1 MTKLVT
7 IFGGSGFA
15 GRYIARRMAKQGWR
29 VRVAVRRPNEAMHVK
44 PYGAV
49 GQVEPVFA
57 NIRDDASVAAAIIG
71 ADAVVNCVGTFDR
84 TGRNNY
90 NAVQAE
96 GAARVARLSAEA
108 GIETLVHLS
117 AIGASSDGPSD
128 YAKTKAQGEEGIL
141 AAMPNA
147 IILRPSVMFGN
158 EDGFFNRFAEMTKL
172 GPVLP
177 LVGGETKFQPV
188 YVDDVAAAVE
198 AALLGNASPGT
209 YELGGP
215 EAKSLAAWMDDM
227 LEVIERRRLV
237 LNLPF
242 FVGRIIGGAFD
253 VLQAVTLGLFNN
265 SILTRDQVKSLTVDN
280 VVAEDAKGLDALG
293 IKPTPADAIIGEY
306 LWPFRP
312 SGQYAAIKNSAKNLK
327 A

>member
-57 NIRDDASVAAAIIG
+57 NIRDDASVAAAIMG

-108 GIETLVHLS
+108 GIRTLVHLS
-117 AIGASSDGPSD
+117 AIGANSDGPSD
-128 YAKTKAQGEEGIL
+128 YAKTKAKPPSFGL
-141 AAMPNA
+141 A
-147 IILRPSVMFGN
+147 
-158 EDGFFNRFAEMTKL
+158 
-172 GPVLP
+172 
-177 LVGGETKFQPV
+177 
-188 YVDDVAAAVE
+188 
-198 AALLGNASPGT
+198 
-209 YELGGP
+209 
-215 EAKSLAAWMDDM
+215 
-227 LEVIERRRLV
+227 
-237 LNLPF
+237 
-242 FVGRIIGGAFD
+242 
-253 VLQAVTLGLFNN
+253 
-265 SILTRDQVKSLTVDN
+265 
-280 VVAEDAKGLDALG
+280 
-293 IKPTPADAIIGEY
+293 
-306 LWPFRP
+306 
-312 SGQYAAIKNSAKNLK
+312 
-327 A
+327 

>member
-57 NIRDDASVAAAIIG
+57 NIRDDASVAAAIMG

-198 AALLGNASPGT
+198 TALLGHAAPGT